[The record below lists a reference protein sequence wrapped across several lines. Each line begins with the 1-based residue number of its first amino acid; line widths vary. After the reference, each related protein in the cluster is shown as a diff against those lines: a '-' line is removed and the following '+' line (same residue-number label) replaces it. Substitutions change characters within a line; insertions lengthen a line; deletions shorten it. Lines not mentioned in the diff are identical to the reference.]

1 MRTMATTRTRTRAR
15 QMRLAPDRPLKNL
28 DLERP
33 RRDRSGCPSDGGRLT
48 LGQMLDGV
56 WEGLRAAGAAICPLC
71 GGRMRR
77 HGAGGTC
84 TGCGSSLS

>member
-1 MRTMATTRTRTRAR
+1 MSAVATPTRTR
-15 QMRLAPDRPLKNL
+15 QMRLAPDSTRNHL

-56 WEGLRAAGAAICPLC
+56 WEGLRAAGEAICPLC
-71 GGRMRR
+71 GGAMHQRP
-77 HGAGGTC
+77 AGGQC
-84 TGCGSSLS
+84 SRCGTRIL